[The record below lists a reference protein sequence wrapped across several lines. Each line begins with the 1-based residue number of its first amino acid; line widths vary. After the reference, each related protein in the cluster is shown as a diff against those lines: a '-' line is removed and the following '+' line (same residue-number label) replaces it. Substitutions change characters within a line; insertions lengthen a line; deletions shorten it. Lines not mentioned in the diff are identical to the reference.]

1 MISNIQDGNMMEKRG
16 LRENRSPLFRA
27 VIKVVRFNCWMDA
40 LLKGIEKMRVN
51 NTFLIFLKKNNQK
64 DGN

>member
-27 VIKVVRFNCWMDA
+27 VIKVVRFNCWIDA
-40 LLKGIEKMRVN
+40 LLKGIEKMKGN
-51 NTFLIFLKKNNQK
+51 NTFLFLKKKNNQK
-64 DGN
+64 DSH

>member
-27 VIKVVRFNCWMDA
+27 VIKVVRFNYWMDA
-40 LLKGIEKMRVN
+40 LLKGIEKMRGN

-64 DGN
+64 DGH

>member
-40 LLKGIEKMRVN
+40 LLKGIEKMKGN
-51 NTFLIFLKKNNQK
+51 NTFFFKKNNQK
-64 DGN
+64 DSH

>member
-40 LLKGIEKMRVN
+40 LLKGIEKMSRN
-51 NTFLIFLKKNNQK
+51 NTFLFFFKKEQSK
-64 DGN
+64 GW

>member
-40 LLKGIEKMRVN
+40 LLKGIEKMKGN
-51 NTFLIFLKKNNQK
+51 NTFLIF
-64 DGN
+64 

>member
-40 LLKGIEKMRVN
+40 LLKGIEKMRRN
-51 NTFLIFLKKNNQK
+51 NTFLILKKEQSK
-64 DGN
+64 G

>member
-16 LRENRSPLFRA
+16 LRENRSPLFCA

-40 LLKGIEKMRVN
+40 LLKGIEKMKRN

-64 DGN
+64 YGN

>member
-27 VIKVVRFNCWMDA
+27 VIKVVRFSCWMDA
-40 LLKGIEKMRVN
+40 LLKGIEKMKGN
-51 NTFLIFLKKNNQK
+51 NTFFF
-64 DGN
+64 

>member
-27 VIKVVRFNCWMDA
+27 VRKVVRFNCWMDA
-40 LLKGIEKMRVN
+40 LLKGIEKMKRN
-51 NTFLIFLKKNNQK
+51 NTFLIFKKKNNQK
-64 DGN
+64 DSH

>member
-27 VIKVVRFNCWMDA
+27 VRKVVRFNCWMDA
-40 LLKGIEKMRVN
+40 LLKEIEKMKRN

>member
-40 LLKGIEKMRVN
+40 LLKGIEKMKGN
-51 NTFLIFLKKNNQK
+51 NTFFFFKKEQPK
-64 DGN
+64 G

>member
-27 VIKVVRFNCWMDA
+27 VRKVVCFNCWMDA
-40 LLKGIEKMRVN
+40 LLKEIEKTREN

>member
-1 MISNIQDGNMMEKRG
+1 MISKIQDGNMMEKRG
-16 LRENRSPLFRA
+16 LREKRSPLFRA
-27 VIKVVRFNCWMDA
+27 VRKVVRFNYWMDA
-40 LLKGIEKMRVN
+40 LLKGIEKMRGN

>member
-1 MISNIQDGNMMEKRG
+1 MMEKRG

-27 VIKVVRFNCWMDA
+27 VRKVVRFNCWMDA
-40 LLKGIEKMRVN
+40 LLKGIEKMREN

-64 DGN
+64 DGH